1 VESQSSPKVTYS
13 KVTNDILKP
22 MFNSSVGYLS
32 LLGFAAAILL
42 WGGYC
47 WYYQLTHGL
56 GAAGYQP
63 PVFWGVYITTFVF
76 WVGIGHAGTLISA
89 VLFLFRSKWRTGVY
103 RASEAMTIFAVMTAG
118 LFPAIHVGRAW
129 NAYWLFPYPNQRQ
142 LWQNFK
148 SPLMWDVFAISTY
161 FSVSTI
167 FFYIGLVPDIAVVR
181 DRTRGIIHK
190 IYAAMAFGWRGTDR
204 QWRHYMAGYG
214 FFAAFATPL
223 VLSVHSV
230 VSWDFAM
237 AQTMGWHSTLFPPYF
252 VAGAIFSGCAMVIT
266 LMLPLSRVFG
276 WDVGPDGKRVTHEHD
291 KHEQDVYI
299 GVWHLESLAKMC
311 LLTGGILTYA
321 YGAEHYIA
329 WYSDNPYEWGIF
341 EYRLYGEYD
350 WVFMIMV
357 LCNCIA
363 PLVWW
368 KKSWRRNYTILFVIA
383 LFINIGMWFERY
395 NIIAS
400 ALAHQYD
407 PAAWTL
413 YTPNWVEWGILLGSF
428 GWFFIW
434 FLLFIKVMPSVAI
447 AEIKELVRPPLKSDE
462 EKA

>member
-1 VESQSSPKVTYS
+1 VANSNEAKMTYS
-13 KVTNDILKP
+13 KVTEDILRP
-22 MFNSSVGYLS
+22 MFKSSAGYFA
-32 LLGFAAAILL
+32 LLGLAVAIMTY
-42 WGGYC
+42 GGYC
-47 WYYQLTHGL
+47 WYFQLTRGL

-103 RASEAMTIFAVMTAG
+103 RASEAMTIFAVMTAA

-148 SPLMWDVFAISTY
+148 SPLMWDVFAVSTY

-167 FFYIGLVPDIAVVR
+167 FFYIGLIPDIASVR
-181 DRTRGIIHK
+181 DRTRGVIHQ
-190 IYAAMAFGWRGTDR
+190 IYKGMAVGWRGTDR
-204 QWRHYMAGYG
+204 QWRHYMAAYG

-266 LMLPLSRVFG
+266 LMLPLSRMFD
-276 WDVGPDGKRVTHEHD
+276 WDVGPDGKQVTDEHD
-291 KHEQDVYI
+291 KHAQDVYI

-321 YGAEHYIA
+321 YGIEHYIA

-341 EYRLYGEYD
+341 EYRLFGEYD
-350 WVFMIMV
+350 WVFMMMV
-357 LCNCIA
+357 FCNCIA

-368 KKSWRRNYTILFVIA
+368 KKTWRRNYKILFIVSII
-383 LFINIGMWFERY
+383 INVGMWFERY

-413 YTPNWVEWGILLGSF
+413 YNPNWVEWGIMAGSF
-428 GWFFIW
+428 GWFFVW
-434 FLLFIKVMPSVAI
+434 FLLFIRVMPSVAI

-462 EKA
+462 EAA

>member
-1 VESQSSPKVTYS
+1 MANSNDAKLTYAKVTE
-13 KVTNDILKP
+13 DILRP
-22 MFNSSVGYLS
+22 MFKSSAGYFA
-32 LLGFAAAILL
+32 LLGLAVGIMVF
-42 WGGYC
+42 GGYC
-47 WYYQLTHGL
+47 WYFQLTRGL

-103 RASEAMTIFAVMTAG
+103 RASEAMTIFAVMSAA

-148 SPLMWDVFAISTY
+148 SPLMWDVFAVSTY
-161 FSVSTI
+161 FTVSTI
-167 FFYIGLVPDIAVVR
+167 FFYIGLIPDIASVR
-181 DRTRGIIHK
+181 DRTRGVIHQVYK
-190 IYAAMAFGWRGTDR
+190 AMAVGWRGTDR
-204 QWRHYMAGYG
+204 QWRHYMAAYG

-266 LMLPLSRVFG
+266 LMLPLSVMFK
-276 WDVGPDGKRVTHEHD
+276 WDIGPDGKRVTNEHD
-291 KHEQDVYI
+291 KHAQDVYI

-321 YGAEHYIA
+321 YGVEHYIA

-341 EYRLYGEYD
+341 EYRLFGEYD
-350 WVFMIMV
+350 WVFAMMV
-357 LCNCIA
+357 FCNCLA

-368 KKSWRRNYTILFVIA
+368 KKTWRRNYTILFIVSLI
-383 LFINIGMWFERY
+383 INVGMWFERY

-413 YTPNWVEWGILLGSF
+413 YTPNWVEWGIMAGSF
-428 GWFFIW
+428 GWFFTW
-434 FLLFIKVMPSVAI
+434 FLLFIRVMPSVAI

-462 EKA
+462 EAA

>member
-1 VESQSSPKVTYS
+1 MANSNEAKLTYAKVTE
-13 KVTNDILKP
+13 DILRP
-22 MFNSSVGYLS
+22 MFKSSAGYFA
-32 LLGFAAAILL
+32 LLGLAVAIMVY
-42 WGGYC
+42 GGFC
-47 WYYQLTHGL
+47 WYFQLTRGL

-103 RASEAMTIFAVMTAG
+103 RASEAMTIFAVMTAA

-148 SPLMWDVFAISTY
+148 SPLMWDVFAVSTY

-167 FFYIGLVPDIAVVR
+167 FFYIGLIPDIASVR
-181 DRTRGIIHK
+181 DRTRGAIHQ
-190 IYAAMAFGWRGTDR
+190 IYKGMAFGWRGTDR
-204 QWRHYMAGYG
+204 QWRHYMAAYG

-266 LMLPLSRVFG
+266 LMLPLSRMFD
-276 WDVGPDGKRVTHEHD
+276 WDVGPDGKQVTDEHD
-291 KHEQDVYI
+291 KHAQDVYI

-321 YGAEHYIA
+321 YGIEHYIA

-341 EYRLYGEYD
+341 EYRLFGEYD
-350 WVFMIMV
+350 WVFYMMV
-357 LCNCIA
+357 FCNCLA

-368 KKSWRRNYTILFVIA
+368 KKAWRRNYTILFIVSII
-383 LFINIGMWFERY
+383 INVGMWFERY

-413 YTPNWVEWGILLGSF
+413 YNPNWVEWGIMAGSF
-428 GWFFIW
+428 GWFFTW
-434 FLLFIKVMPSVAI
+434 FLLFIRVMPSVAI

-462 EKA
+462 EAA